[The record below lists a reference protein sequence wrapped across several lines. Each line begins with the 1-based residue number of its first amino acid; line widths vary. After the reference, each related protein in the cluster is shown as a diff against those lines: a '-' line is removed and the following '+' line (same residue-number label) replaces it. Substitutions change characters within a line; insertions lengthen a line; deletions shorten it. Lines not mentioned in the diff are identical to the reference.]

1 MTDFLWWR
9 DGIIYQIYPRSFAD
23 SNNDGLG
30 DLPGITSRLDYLADL
45 GVDALWLSPIYPS
58 PDKDFGYDVS
68 DYVDIDPRFGSLAD
82 FDLLLSE
89 AHRRG
94 IRIILDLVLNHTSD
108 QHAWFLES
116 RSSRDNPKADWYI
129 WSPPSPFQ
137 GEGTGVRVGAPNNWQ
152 SIFGGRAWKYVP
164 ERNQYYYHMFAPEQ
178 PDVNW
183 RNPEVRRAMLDVVR
197 FWLDRDVDGFRL
209 DVFNMYFKDER
220 LRDNP
225 FKPGLRPFDQ
235 QQHIYDCDRPEMV
248 PLVAR
253 TARHPE
259 FLSRTL
265 CRR

>member
-1 MTDFLWWR
+1 MSEFLWWR

-30 DLPGITSRLDYLADL
+30 DLPGITGKLDYLAGL

-68 DYVDIDPRFGSLAD
+68 DYVNIDPRFGSLAD

-137 GEGTGVRVGAPNNWQ
+137 GEGPGVRVEPDIINPNC
-152 SIFGGRAWKYVP
+152 SAFPSPAITSP
-164 ERNQYYYHMFAPEQ
+164 TM
-178 PDVNW
+178 
-183 RNPEVRRAMLDVVR
+183 
-197 FWLDRDVDGFRL
+197 
-209 DVFNMYFKDER
+209 
-220 LRDNP
+220 
-225 FKPGLRPFDQ
+225 RP
-235 QQHIYDCDRPEMV
+235 
-248 PLVAR
+248 
-253 TARHPE
+253 
-259 FLSRTL
+259 S
-265 CRR
+265 